1 MIDTLTES
9 RMMPRSR
16 FKLLSSVA
24 RRVAVLLIGGFL
36 LTVATLRDSVS
47 AHSPLPIEKVSQDDI
62 AQLEPGKY
70 FERKLEGGKAHFYE
84 IRLDGEQFLRVV
96 VDQRGIDIALKLFG
110 PDGGQLSNVDDR
122 HGERGPEAASVI
134 SSTPGNVTLTVPVAL
149 PS

>member
-1 MIDTLTES
+1 
-9 RMMPRSR
+9 
-16 FKLLSSVA
+16 VA

-36 LTVATLRDSVS
+36 LTLATLGDSVS
-47 AHSPLPIEKVSQDDI
+47 APLPIEKVSQDDI

-110 PDGGQLSNVDDR
+110 PDGGQLSSVDDR
-122 HGERGPEAASVI
+122 RGERGQEVASVI
-134 SSTPGNVTLTVPVAL
+134 ASTPGIYRIEVRSIRKTD
-149 PS
+149 